1 VIEAILIDNARV
13 LDVKKGRIV
22 ENARL
27 LVEGKCIVDV
37 CTSGEVD
44 ASRAD
49 KVIDAGGRVVM
60 PGLID
65 AHMHLIRP
73 KDSSR

>member
-1 VIEAILIDNARV
+1 MIEAILIDNARV

-27 LVEGKCIVDV
+27 LVEGKYIVDV
-37 CTSGEVD
+37 GTSGEVD

-65 AHMHLIRP
+65 AHMHLSGLRT
-73 KDSSR
+73 